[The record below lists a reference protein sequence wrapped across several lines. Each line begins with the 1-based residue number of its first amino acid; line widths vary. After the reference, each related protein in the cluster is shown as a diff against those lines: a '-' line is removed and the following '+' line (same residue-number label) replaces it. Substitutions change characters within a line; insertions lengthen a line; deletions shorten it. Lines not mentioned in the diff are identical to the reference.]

1 MDLTK
6 HAPRSPYHIGI
17 SGMMNLARMA
27 DKAIAKL
34 NNTLGEYKSGETSG
48 RDRRTL
54 SALGLSEEKFL
65 GIIQN
70 SSGADGR
77 MGDTAI
83 AVQLRQQVDID
94 LEKIK
99 SFNVAE
105 RNRTPPDEDYYRRF
119 EERRRIIGQ
128 PEIISLTDMLDAE
141 DMHDFGVPSNLT
153 LTPPVSAHSGGILGI
168 VCLGRLISKAKGFL
182 AGKLGEYKFGD
193 NSGLDVNVMQFVGL
207 TEAKL
212 LDGIGK
218 HAELTDLLPWLRR
231 KIDKSQQEVANW
243 NQDRRSRG
251 PWNQE
256 IQKMFDQRIEAVGRP
271 DLTTFLDLLDCEDA
285 VDFP

>member
-77 MGDTAI
+77 MGDTAC
-83 AVQLRQQVDID
+83 LLYTSPSPRD
-94 LEKIK
+94 L
-99 SFNVAE
+99 STS
-105 RNRTPPDEDYYRRF
+105 R
-119 EERRRIIGQ
+119 
-128 PEIISLTDMLDAE
+128 M
-141 DMHDFGVPSNLT
+141 PS
-153 LTPPVSAHSGGILGI
+153 SA
-168 VCLGRLISKAKGFL
+168 
-182 AGKLGEYKFGD
+182 
-193 NSGLDVNVMQFVGL
+193 
-207 TEAKL
+207 
-212 LDGIGK
+212 
-218 HAELTDLLPWLRR
+218 
-231 KIDKSQQEVANW
+231 
-243 NQDRRSRG
+243 
-251 PWNQE
+251 
-256 IQKMFDQRIEAVGRP
+256 
-271 DLTTFLDLLDCEDA
+271 
-285 VDFP
+285 

>member
-1 MDLTK
+1 VDLAK

-34 NNTLGEYKSGETSG
+34 NNTLGEYKSGETSE

-70 SSGADGR
+70 SSADGR
-77 MGDTAI
+77 MGDAAI

-99 SFNVAE
+99 AFNVAE

-128 PEIISLTDMLDAE
+128 PEIMSLPDMLDAE

-153 LTPPVSAHSGGILGI
+153 LGI

-182 AGKLGEYKFGD
+182 AGKLGEYKFGN

-212 LDGIGK
+212 LDSIGK
-218 HAELTDLLPWLRR
+218 HAELTDLLPWLRH
-231 KIDKSQQEVANW
+231 KIDKSRQEVADW

-285 VDFP
+285 VDFPQ